1 MKKLAALLL
10 SLLMITSA
18 ASAQISWPQEMN
30 GGQQGLRT
38 FVDDANTALS
48 VLNAGQID
56 MAYELYPAFA
66 SLGMNG
72 REIPDVFSGEPALP
86 LEMYFT
92 LTDEGLHM
100 LQLRLSKP
108 EQFAEIAAAC
118 LYAASPAYIG
128 VEQALSVTQYYE
140 DLVLKDIAAFESAS
154 TDTALRSSFEEPVE
168 TLQGVQ
174 PRAYFAYYPDQY
186 GDGADWVQMTLI
198 FPRPGTDGGKLVTV
212 SVTPA
217 PQQDDM
223 YEGYFSKDSYTHLEI
238 FVTPTPEPDS
248 AAME

>member
-10 SLLMITSA
+10 SLLMMTSA

-30 GGQQGLRT
+30 GGQQGLQS
-38 FVDDANTALS
+38 FVADANIALAAM
-48 VLNAGQID
+48 NAGQID
-56 MAYELYPAFA
+56 MAYELYPTFA

-92 LTDEGLHM
+92 LTDAGLHM
-100 LQLRLSKP
+100 LQLRLSEP

-118 LYAASPAYIG
+118 LYAASPAHIG

-140 DLVLKDIAAFESAS
+140 DLVLKDIAAFRNDGDSS
-154 TDTALRSSFEEPVE
+154 LRSSFEEPVE

-174 PRAYFAYYPDQY
+174 PRAYFAYYPNQY
-186 GDGADWVQMTLI
+186 GDNTDWVQMTLI
-198 FPRPGTDGGKLVTV
+198 FPRPGSEGGRLVTV

-217 PQQDDM
+217 PSADDM
-223 YEGYFSKDSYTHLEI
+223 YEGYFSQDSYTHLEV